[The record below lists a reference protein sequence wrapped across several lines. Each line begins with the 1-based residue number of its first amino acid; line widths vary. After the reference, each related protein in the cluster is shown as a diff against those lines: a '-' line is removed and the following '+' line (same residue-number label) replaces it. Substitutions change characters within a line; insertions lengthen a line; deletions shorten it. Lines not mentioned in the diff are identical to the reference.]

1 MLRTVLYF
9 FRRSPLRFGLRRDRR
24 GRFRDPRFVSFMAQS
39 NRTKLDTDLQD
50 AVLQG
55 RKLMKNVFRLALAL
69 GGAWVVLE
77 SARALSIF

>member
-1 MLRTVLYF
+1 VLRDVLNF

-24 GRFRDPRFVSFMAQS
+24 GRFRDPRFVSFMAQT

-55 RKLMKNVFRLALAL
+55 RKVVKNIFRLALAL

-77 SARALSIF
+77 SARALSVF